1 MKKLTIIFL
10 VLISNT
16 FALNLSEKV
25 TVSGISSGGF
35 FAHQFHIANS
45 SLVEG
50 AAIFAAGPY
59 YCAKGSVAL
68 ATNSCMKGNGI
79 WGSGYQSYV
88 FASGLAMMGLIDP
101 TANLKD
107 DRVFIFSGQNDET
120 VVSNVSEELR
130 DLYAFFGV
138 KKLEYEGTLAAG
150 HTYPT
155 ENKGVECEVSKVPYI
170 GNCNYNGA
178 LKSLTSL
185 YPDKKQRR
193 FTFKGKTEEVDQ
205 TNYYSAFDVGA
216 FTPLLQDKAYLYIPS
231 RCKGNRKCDLHVAF
245 HGCKQTVDHIG
256 TSYMDDTGIKEA
268 ADKLDIVVLFPQAKK
283 SVIPGRNPHGCWDWW
298 GHSGAN
304 YHLKDGQQMRI
315 IKAMILDILQSW

>member
-1 MKKLTIIFL
+1 MKIILAIYIIL
-10 VLISNT
+10 VSNV
-16 FALNLSEKV
+16 FALNLSEKI

-45 SLVEG
+45 NLVEG

-68 ATNSCMKGNGI
+68 ATNTCMKGNGA
-79 WGSGYQSYV
+79 WGSAYQSYV

-101 TANLKD
+101 TTNLKD
-107 DRVFIFSGQNDET
+107 DKVYIFSGQNDKT
-120 VVSNVSEELR
+120 VVSSVSEELR

-138 KKLEYEGTLAAG
+138 KNLEYEGTLAAG

-155 ENKGVECEVSKVPYI
+155 ENKGVECELSEVPYI

-178 LKSLTSL
+178 LKSLSAL
-185 YPDKKQRR
+185 YPEKKQRR
-193 FTFKGKTEEVDQ
+193 FTFKGKTVEVDQ
-205 TNYYSAFDVGA
+205 AKHFTAFDVGA

-231 RCKGNRKCDLHVAF
+231 RCKGDRKCDLHVAF

-256 TSYMDDTGIKEA
+256 MSYINDTGIKEA
-268 ADKLDIVVLFPQAKK
+268 ADKLDVVVLFPQAKK

-315 IKAMILDILQSW
+315 IKAVVLDILQKP